1 MTLSELGVG
10 YPFRINT
17 FVLAWHQVLPA
28 KSSNKSPAVRDLRL
42 QLNGGGLAHSKNT
55 PDSSGFLFSLPS
67 FSACISSAVAG
78 RLLIM
83 VRAFADVIFRLGIS
97 RGPRSRVATRVF
109 KREAS
114 VPRRAMASR
123 AKQLS

>member
-83 VRAFADVIFRLGIS
+83 VRDFADVIFRLGLS
-97 RGPRSRVATRVF
+97 LSAFSLRCPRSRVATRVF

-114 VPRRAMASR
+114 PP
-123 AKQLS
+123 